1 MRLDRLWLQDFR
13 TYAQLDLE
21 LPPGLTCIIGQNGI
35 GKTNLLES
43 IAYAVTLES
52 FRGAES
58 AALVRVAEPPA
69 PRAIVRAQGMGFD
82 RDVLVE
88 LEIRPQGRGRV
99 QLNRK
104 RLTRTGDLL
113 ERWRVSVFSPDDLS
127 LVKGSPGG
135 RREFMD
141 RAVVMISPAFD
152 GVRKDLARV
161 LKQRNALL
169 RQNSG
174 RLDADATMTLDV
186 FDERLAALGE
196 RVGSARLQLLHD
208 VTPYVQEAYA
218 TLAGAAKQVELLY
231 DPAWM
236 QEGLHDALTRTR
248 SNDVRRGV
256 SQVGPHRDDLG
267 VVLGGLP
274 ARSHASQGEQR
285 SLALALRLGVHLLVA
300 DQLGEPP
307 ILLLDDV
314 FSELDNSRSNA
325 LFAALPPGQA
335 LLTSA
340 IDLPEG
346 AEPELTLSATPGT
359 LTPV

>member
-21 LPPGLTCIIGQNGI
+21 LPPGLTCIVGQNGI

-58 AALVRVAEPPA
+58 AALVRVDS
-69 PRAIVRAQGMGFD
+69 PRAIVRAQGVGFD
-82 RDVLVE
+82 RDILVE

-104 RLTRTGDLL
+104 RLTRTADLL
-113 ERWRVSVFSPDDLS
+113 DRWRVSVFSPDDLA

-174 RLDADATMTLDV
+174 RLDAEATMTLDV

-218 TLAGAAKQVELLY
+218 TLAGAGKQVELIY

-236 QEGLHDALTRTR
+236 QEGLHEALTRTR
-248 SNDVRRGV
+248 SHDVRRGV

-267 VVLGGLP
+267 VGLGGLP
-274 ARSHASQGEQR
+274 SRSHASQGEQR

-314 FSELDNSRSNA
+314 FSELDLSRSNA
-325 LFAALPPGQA
+325 LFAALPAPNRN
-335 LLTSA
+335 
-340 IDLPEG
+340 
-346 AEPELTLSATPGT
+346 
-359 LTPV
+359 